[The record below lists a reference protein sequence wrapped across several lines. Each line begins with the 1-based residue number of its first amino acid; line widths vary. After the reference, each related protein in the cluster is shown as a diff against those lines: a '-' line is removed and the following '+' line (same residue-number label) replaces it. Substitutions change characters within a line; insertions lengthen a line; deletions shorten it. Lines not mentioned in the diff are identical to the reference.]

1 MGSFS
6 AKNHSPFLCTFC
18 SIRERQ
24 QSGDCNLSAH
34 RFSPVLFFARRAQE
48 KRILFWGIYRSEILL
63 PSCTICRLKTS
74 SLSAPLYPKYILSG
88 RKPALTRHF
97 KAAIS
102 RHTKLQKARPF
113 PFGLAFSLQPYFS
126 RQIKER
132 RANAL
137 RSVPSH
143 KGCYTVGGVQ
153 SKKIDWKG

>member
-1 MGSFS
+1 MARFLPKTISLFSVHFVLSEKGISRRIATYRPIASLLSFFCAQGAGKKDFILGHLS
-6 AKNHSPFLCTFC
+6 KRNSFAFLHNMPSKNLQPLCAVISKVYF
-18 SIRERQ
+18 
-24 QSGDCNLSAH
+24 
-34 RFSPVLFFARRAQE
+34 
-48 KRILFWGIYRSEILL
+48 
-63 PSCTICRLKTS
+63 
-74 SLSAPLYPKYILSG
+74 LSG
-88 RKPALTRHF
+88 HKPALTRHF

-113 PFGLAFSLQPYFS
+113 FFGPAFSLQPYFS

-132 RANAL
+132 RADAL